1 MQSTRNPFRVHSVA
15 SLQIYPREVVAMN
28 MKRMFFFLSVLLG
41 LMFSTSFVFA
51 QAKPVELSYSIFFP
65 ATHKHTV
72 LAGEWAKEVEKRT
85 EGKVKITLFAGG
97 TLTPAPTCYD
107 GVVKGIS
114 DIGMSVLAY
123 TKGKFPL
130 TEVIDLPLGY
140 TSGAVATRLIN
151 QYFAKFKPKEFDEVK
166 ILYLHAHG
174 PGILHTK
181 KAVNKL
187 EELKGMR
194 IRCTGTVTEI
204 VKALGGVPMSMP
216 MGETY
221 DALNRG
227 MVEGSMA
234 PFEALQG
241 WKWGEVVKF
250 TTESFG
256 SAYSTGF
263 FVAMSKEKWN
273 ALPADVQKT
282 IEKVNAEWIEKTG
295 KNWDAIEKA
304 GRDFTLQLGNQIL
317 SLPKEEN
324 ERWAKAVSP
333 VLDQYVK
340 RMKEKG
346 LPGEEALK
354 FCLEGLKKKK

>member
-1 MQSTRNPFRVHSVA
+1 MKRIALGLIIFLGLAFLTSVA
-15 SLQIYPREVVAMN
+15 
-28 MKRMFFFLSVLLG
+28 
-41 LMFSTSFVFA
+41 FA
-51 QAKPVELSYSIFFP
+51 QTKPVELSYSIFFP

-85 EGKVKITLFAGG
+85 QGKVKITIFPGG

-114 DIGMSVLAY
+114 DLGMSVLAY

-140 TSGAVATRLIN
+140 TSGAAATRLIN
-151 QYFAKFKPKEFDEVK
+151 QYFAKFKPKELDEVK
-166 ILYLHAHG
+166 VLYLHAHG

-181 KAVNKL
+181 KAVNQL
-187 EELKGMR
+187 EEIKGLR

-204 VKALGGVPMSMP
+204 VKALGAVPLSMP

-227 MVEGSMA
+227 MAEGSMA
-234 PFEALQG
+234 PIESLEG

-256 SAYSTGF
+256 SAYSTAF
-263 FVAMSKEKWN
+263 FVVMNKEKWDT
-273 ALPADVQKT
+273 LPADVQKT
-282 IEKVNAEWIEKTG
+282 IDKVSAEWVEKTG
-295 KNWDAIEKA
+295 KLWDDVDKS
-304 GRDFTLQLGNQIL
+304 GREFSLKLGNKIIPL
-317 SLPKEEN
+317 SSQEN
-324 ERWAKAVSP
+324 QRWAAAARP
-333 VLDQYVK
+333 VLDDYVK

-346 LPGEEALK
+346 LPGDAALK

>member
-1 MQSTRNPFRVHSVA
+1 
-15 SLQIYPREVVAMN
+15 MN

-263 FVAMSKEKWN
+263 FVAMSKGKWN

-317 SLPKEEN
+317 SLPKDEN